1 MIAAKLSDGVTISVI
16 LDSVRDSIEKI
27 DRTALVCQQDIRHQ
41 YNIAGTKLHKND
53 HRSVSLWVESM
64 RDQANNDGNDP
75 ILVFKQQSH
84 EQPSDID
91 DMSKNDFLIGIQTSF
106 QRDMLVR
113 FGPTAICMD
122 STHSTNAYDFFLITI
137 LVLDDLSEGIRIAW
151 IISNREDAATI
162 RQVLVKMKE
171 KCGDIHTQFFMS
183 DKVFERVLKTQK
195 GKTTHRLS
203 EIDKRHK
210 AIDKM
215 KESSQ
220 ITPLNDT
227 SWKVDSSNSQ

>member
-1 MIAAKLSDGVTISVI
+1 
-16 LDSVRDSIEKI
+16 
-27 DRTALVCQQDIRHQ
+27 
-41 YNIAGTKLHKND
+41 
-53 HRSVSLWVESM
+53 
-64 RDQANNDGNDP
+64 
-75 ILVFKQQSH
+75 
-84 EQPSDID
+84 
-91 DMSKNDFLIGIQTSF
+91 
-106 QRDMLVR
+106 
-113 FGPTAICMD
+113 
-122 STHSTNAYDFFLITI
+122 
-137 LVLDDLSEGIRIAW
+137 
-151 IISNREDAATI
+151 
-162 RQVLVKMKE
+162 MKE